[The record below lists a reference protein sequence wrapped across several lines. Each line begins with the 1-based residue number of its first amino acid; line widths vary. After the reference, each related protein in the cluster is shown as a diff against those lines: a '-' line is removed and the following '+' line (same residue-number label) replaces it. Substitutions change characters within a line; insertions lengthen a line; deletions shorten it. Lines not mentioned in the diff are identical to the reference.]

1 MKKIKLLIVGYS
13 KFVEK
18 RLIDSIEKIKKID
31 YRVCSKSKKSK
42 IVYYK
47 NYLEGLNFKP
57 DLIYISLTNHLHY
70 KYAKIFLKKGF
81 NVIVDKPIT
90 DSLKKTLELIKIAK
104 SKKLLLSEATLF
116 NYHLVFN
123 KIIKILGGKSKIE
136 LLQSNFNIPK
146 IRSLKIINTTKS
158 DCFMDMSPYAAA
170 LIRLYMG
177 QKHLSINSDYKKFP
191 FSKNIQSFYI
201 LASNKKI
208 KYFGNFSHD
217 REYLSQIIFY
227 SKKKIIFLPH
237 QAFALSPIKNIK
249 IIIKEKNKFKNVL
262 IKKDDCILNY
272 LNDVLKSIENKN
284 FLKFYNLL
292 IEDAKIRDN
301 LYKKIK

>member
-18 RLIDSIEKIKKID
+18 RLINSIKKIKKID

-177 QKHLSINSDYKKFP
+177 HEHLSINSDYKKFP

>member
-1 MKKIKLLIVGYS
+1 MKKIKLLVVGYS

-18 RLIDSIEKIKKID
+18 RLINSIKKIKKID
-31 YRVCSKSKKSK
+31 YRVCSKSKKGK
-42 IVYYK
+42 AVYYR

-70 KYAKIFLKKGF
+70 KYAKIFLNKGF

-90 DSLKKTLELIKIAK
+90 ESLKKTLELIKIAK

-123 KIIKILGGKSKIE
+123 RITKILGGKSNIE

-146 IRSLKIINTTKS
+146 IKSLKSINATKS

-177 QKHLSINSDYKKFP
+177 QKYLSINFDYKKFP
-191 FSKNIQSFYI
+191 ASKNVQSFYI

-208 KYFGNFSHD
+208 KYFGNFCHD

-227 SKKKIIFLPH
+227 SKKKIVFLPH
-237 QAFALSPIKNIK
+237 QAFALPSINNIR
-249 IIIKEKNKFKNVL
+249 IIIKEKNKFQKVL

-272 LNDVLKSIENKN
+272 LNDVLKSFENKS

>member
-1 MKKIKLLIVGYS
+1 MKKIKLLVVGYS

-18 RLIDSIEKIKKID
+18 RLINSIKKIKKID
-31 YRVCSKSKKSK
+31 YRVCSKSKKGK
-42 IVYYK
+42 AVYYR

-70 KYAKIFLKKGF
+70 KYAKIFLNKGF

-90 DSLKKTLELIKIAK
+90 ESLKKTLELIKIAK

-123 KIIKILGGKSKIE
+123 RITKILGGKSNIE

-146 IRSLKIINTTKS
+146 IRSLKSINATKS

-177 QKHLSINSDYKKFP
+177 QKYLSINFDYKKFP
-191 FSKNIQSFYI
+191 ASKNVQSFYI

-208 KYFGNFSHD
+208 KYFGNFCHD

-227 SKKKIIFLPH
+227 SKKK
-237 QAFALSPIKNIK
+237 K
-249 IIIKEKNKFKNVL
+249 
-262 IKKDDCILNY
+262 
-272 LNDVLKSIENKN
+272 
-284 FLKFYNLL
+284 
-292 IEDAKIRDN
+292 
-301 LYKKIK
+301 

>member
-1 MKKIKLLIVGYS
+1 MKKIKLLVVGYS

-18 RLIDSIEKIKKID
+18 RLINSIKKIKEID
-31 YRVCSKSKKSK
+31 YRVCSKSKKGK
-42 IVYYK
+42 AVYYR

-70 KYAKIFLKKGF
+70 KYAKIFLNKGF

-90 DSLKKTLELIKIAK
+90 ESLKKTLELIKIAK

-123 KIIKILGGKSKIE
+123 RITKILGGKSNIE

-146 IRSLKIINTTKS
+146 IKSLKSINATKS

-177 QKHLSINSDYKKFP
+177 QKYLSINFDYKKFP
-191 FSKNIQSFYI
+191 ASKNVQSFYI

-208 KYFGNFSHD
+208 KYFGNFCHD

-227 SKKKIIFLPH
+227 SKKKNSF
-237 QAFALSPIKNIK
+237 FTSPSI
-249 IIIKEKNKFKNVL
+249 
-262 IKKDDCILNY
+262 CITLN
-272 LNDVLKSIENKN
+272 
-284 FLKFYNLL
+284 
-292 IEDAKIRDN
+292 
-301 LYKKIK
+301 